1 MSNTQ
6 PKLSENNSVPQPV
19 ATRRPNESGTIAV
32 QAHMKIFDPVTKQVY
47 VEGRA

>member
-1 MSNTQ
+1 MSNIQ
-6 PKLSENNSVPQPV
+6 PKISEKIIVQPP
-19 ATRRPNESGTIAV
+19 AAPRRPNESGTIAV